1 MRARTIGVG
10 GVLAVAALHAACG
23 SSDSSGNGNASSSG
37 GASSGGASSSGSTS
51 SSGGPI
57 PAGPVNLC
65 EGLVMDKDPHPMTD
79 LAKPALYATVTDA
92 EFKTTIRRIT
102 EAPQTGDNPG
112 IRPMYSTVSTWN
124 ADESMMILYNL
135 TGQGHQLYDGKTYKL
150 IRGLDELNP
159 ADIEQIYWST
169 TDPDILYLV
178 EKKDFIKYHVREA
191 QKETLTTFSFC
202 SSNASGGDDPM
213 FTSFDSKFIGLK
225 CGGTVFTYDI
235 QGNAVVG
242 QQSINENPAQVA
254 PSGTLAYLSDS
265 GRVTDINLNVLR
277 TLDIADPAGH
287 ASLGRWPTGAD
298 YWAGAVY
305 DPGKNNDD
313 VGNLVVFDLTN
324 GQSKTIIGP
333 KTGFPY
339 PPDNHVSSLAYKQPG
354 WAVVS
359 TYGDTSGKG
368 LLDLEM
374 LVANTADGTVCRVG
388 RHRSWGKANT
398 KLKDS
403 YWAEAHSV
411 PSPSG
416 TRIAFASDWGNG
428 ATVDTYVLELPSYK
442 P

>member
-1 MRARTIGVG
+1 MNLRSIGMG
-10 GVLAVAALHAACG
+10 GLLVFAVLPAACG
-23 SSDSSGNGNASSSG
+23 SSDSSGDGSSSG
-37 GASSGGASSSGSTS
+37 GSSSGGSSSGGS

-57 PAGPVNLC
+57 PAGPVDLC
-65 EGLVMDKDPHPMTD
+65 AGLVTDKDPHPMTD
-79 LAKPALYATVTDA
+79 LAKPAIYATVTDP

-102 EAPQTGDNPG
+102 EAPATGDNPG

-124 ADESMMILYNL
+124 ADESLMILYNL

-169 TDPDILYLV
+169 TDPDVLYLV
-178 EKKDFIKYHVREA
+178 EKKDFVAYHVHDAR
-191 QKETLTTFSFC
+191 KETLTTFSFC
-202 SSNASGGDDPM
+202 SGNASAGDDPM

-225 CGGTVFTYDI
+225 CDGTVFTFDI
-235 QGNAVVG
+235 QGKTVVG
-242 QQSINENPAQVA
+242 KQSINENPAQVA

-277 TLDIADPAGH
+277 TLDLANPSEH
-287 ASLGRWPTGAD
+287 ASMGRWPTGED
-298 YWAGAVY
+298 YWAGSVY
-305 DPGKNNDD
+305 DDGPKGSDD
-313 VGNLVVFDLTN
+313 IGNLVVFDLTN
-324 GQSKTIIGP
+324 GKSKTIIGP

-339 PPDNHVSSLAYKQPG
+339 PPDNHVSSLAYRQPG

-368 LLDLEM
+368 LLDLEI

-388 RHRSWGKANT
+388 RHRSWGKDNT
-398 KLKDS
+398 KLQEP
-403 YWAEAHSV
+403 YWAEAHAV

-428 ATVDTYVLELPSYK
+428 ATVDTYVLELPSYR